1 MELTQLFNV
10 LVSILLLICGFLL
23 YRVFAEI
30 DKLHTRTNEFKEI
43 VFREFVSQ
51 AELNKHEALELR
63 LIEKISIDMKARFD
77 KVDAILETLRK

>member
-51 AELNKHEALELR
+51 AELNKH
-63 LIEKISIDMKARFD
+63 
-77 KVDAILETLRK
+77 

>member
-1 MELTQLFNV
+1 MELTQMFNV

-30 DKLHTRTNEFKEI
+30 DKLHARTSEFKEI
-43 VFREFVSQ
+43 VFREYVSQ
-51 AELNKHEALELR
+51 AELTKHEALELR
-63 LIEKISIDMKARFD
+63 LIEKISTDMKARFD